1 MKDNMLIKVMVR
13 SGGSAVCVIAILL
26 TLALLVGCGGG
37 GGGSSEATPAPIVD
51 TQPPVVD
58 IPVDEPVLDVP
69 PVVVVPPVVDVP
81 PPAVVEPPAPP
92 APPVLPPAPPALV
105 QMSKP
110 SECSTVV
117 SDTGLED
124 FPYITCDG
132 VPTSGPMSYP
142 YDADSTEIALITVM
156 AVVDTNLTEEMR
168 RGLTV
173 EEFVQKQ
180 FDFAND
186 IFAKSGVYI
195 ILQVAGIVE
204 IDVVEG
210 NLLRQYRAFSG
221 SFDEFRGLDDVQ
233 DMNEADFA
241 FLFKARAEVPWACG
255 VASLVNNRRDHGK
268 RRGVS
273 QCHVGEEFNTTST
286 TRYYERASI
295 TFTHEMGH
303 LFGMEHNIES
313 ATTTPLFPFSYGYLL
328 PEYEDD
334 KTDEWNGY
342 GSVMSYSDK
351 PTHMM
356 SDPDATFEI
365 PELGIVVPVG
375 EYNKA
380 DAAQHL
386 NRVRYYMSQVHEA
399 NN

>member
-1 MKDNMLIKVMVR
+1 MRLLVV
-13 SGGSAVCVIAILL
+13 L
-26 TLALLVGCGGG
+26 TLLAIAGCGGG
-37 GGGSSEATPAPIVD
+37 GGGSTATPAPIVD

-58 IPVDEPVLDVP
+58 VPVLDVP
-69 PVVVVPPVVDVP
+69 PPVVVPPVVDVP
-81 PPAVVEPPAPP
+81 PVVVEPPAPP
-92 APPVLPPAPPALV
+92 PPPVLPPVLPPAPV

-110 SECSTVV
+110 SECLTSF
-117 SDTGLED
+117 SYTGLPD
-124 FPYITCDG
+124 FPYVTCDG
-132 VPTSGPMSYP
+132 IPTSGMASYP
-142 YDADSTEIALITVM
+142 YDADNTETALITVM

-186 IFAKSGVYI
+186 IFATSGVYI
-195 ILQVAGIVE
+195 TLQVAGIEMV
-204 IDVVEG
+204 DVTSG
-210 NLLRQYRAFSG
+210 DLLRQYRYFSDMRG
-221 SFDEFRGLDDVQ
+221 EFRGMDALQVAHG
-233 DMNEADFA
+233 ADFA
-241 FLFKARAEVPWACG
+241 FLFKKREDDPWACG
-255 VASLVNNRRDHGK
+255 VASLTNDRQPRNK

-273 QCHVGEEFNTTST
+273 QCHVGEEFNETTT

-303 LFGMEHNIES
+303 LFGLEHNIES
-313 ATTTPLFPFSYGYLL
+313 ATMTPVFPFSYGYIL

-375 EYNKA
+375 EYNRA
-380 DAAQHL
+380 DAVQHL
-386 NRVRYYMSQVHEA
+386 NRVRYYMSQQFE
-399 NN
+399 NNGELDD